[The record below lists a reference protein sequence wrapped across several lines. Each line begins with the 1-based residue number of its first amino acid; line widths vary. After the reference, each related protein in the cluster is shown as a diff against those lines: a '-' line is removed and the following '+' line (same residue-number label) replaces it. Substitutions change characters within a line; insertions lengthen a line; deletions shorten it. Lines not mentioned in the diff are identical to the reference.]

1 MKKQLEHLA
10 RRIVPSTSLLS
21 HNPLFKAVVNFSDLL
36 PRAIW
41 PEFRNLPP
49 NHLRI
54 RIGVG
59 NRFFSNQTFYLGF
72 AESFWLYYMGAGAI
86 ALDSTIVDIGCGC
99 GRFAHHL
106 RDFNYQDTH
115 FTGKYIGVDID
126 PEMLAWCRDHFDAP
140 RFDFL
145 HSTHSSKSYNQSG
158 GSTVYTIPV
167 ASQTV
172 DFVFSQSLFTHLLE
186 PELRNYMEESFRIL
200 KPGAH
205 MVMSIFCL
213 DYPPPTFGGRHT
225 FSHKIGNASVESLA
239 VHEAAV
245 AYTEAFVV
253 GLARQ
258 VGFCQASVVGR
269 DPSGWQRDLVAI
281 K

>member
-1 MKKQLEHLA
+1 M
-10 RRIVPSTSLLS
+10 
-21 HNPLFKAVVNFSDLL
+21 FKAVVNFSDLL

-41 PEFRNLPP
+41 PEFRQLPP

-59 NRFFSNQTFYLGF
+59 NRFFSNQTYYLRV
-72 AESFWLYYMGAGAI
+72 AESFWLYYMGAGAV

-99 GRFAHHL
+99 GRFAHHF
-106 RDFNYQDTH
+106 RDFSYQDMH

-126 PEMLAWCRDHFDAP
+126 EEMLEWCRGHFDAT
-140 RFDFL
+140 RFEFL
-145 HSTHSSKSYNQSG
+145 HSTHASKSYHQSGSGSVYTLPIANQS
-158 GSTVYTIPV
+158 
-167 ASQTV
+167 V
-172 DFVFSQSLFTHLLE
+172 DFVFSRSLFTHLLE
-186 PELRNYMEESFRIL
+186 PELKNYMVESFRIL
-200 KPGAH
+200 KSEAH

-239 VHEAAV
+239 VPEAAV

-253 GLARQ
+253 NLARE
-258 VGFCQASVVGR
+258 VGFSKARVIGR